1 MTGPDSAD
9 GVPATD
15 AEVLREEIRRTRAD
29 LGETVQALA
38 AKADVRARLR
48 QSAAGTADRVRNT
61 MRDPRRTPIPWIALA
76 AGTAVLVVLIVTRGR
91 RR

>member
-15 AEVLREEIRRTRAD
+15 VEVLREEIRRTRAD

-61 MRDPRRTPIPWIALA
+61 MRDPRRTIPWIALA